1 MKKYFFLL
9 SIAAILPL
17 AAACGDDGFLKPLRE
32 FSDKLAPEAAQKAEA
47 RQRAIAGVD
56 NASFLQAVTTQKP
69 EDIISMLEK
78 GADPNA
84 RDEKGQTALVVY
96 LTQTKYPDPET
107 VDAFLR
113 AGADVNAVNAQGA
126 PLVASACAISPK
138 MTQTLLAHGAKVDTI
153 GENGMTPLMF
163 CAISATSPE
172 SIQLL
177 LQAGADP
184 SYQAPNGWTAFTVAQ
199 QYNHNPAVA
208 QALQA
213 QTLPI
218 MY

>member
-1 MKKYFFLL
+1 MKQHFF
-9 SIAAILPL
+9 ILF
-17 AAACGDDGFLKPLRE
+17 AAAALPFMAACSDDGFLKPLRE

-69 EDIISMLEK
+69 EEIISMLEK

-84 RDEKGQTALVVY
+84 RDEKGQTALIVY

-107 VDAFLR
+107 ADAFLR

-126 PLVASACAISPK
+126 PLVAAACAISPK
-138 MTQTLLAHGAKVDTI
+138 MTQTILAHGAKVDTVA
-153 GENGMTPLMF
+153 ENGMTPLMF
-163 CAISATSPE
+163 CAISANSPE
-172 SIQLL
+172 SINLL

-184 SYQAPNGWTAFTVAQ
+184 SYQAPNGWTALTVAQ
-199 QYNHNPAVA
+199 QYNRNPAVA
-208 QALQA
+208 QALQV
-213 QTLPI
+213 QP

>member
-1 MKKYFFLL
+1 MKQHFFILF
-9 SIAAILPL
+9 AAAMLPFT
-17 AAACGDDGFLKPLRE
+17 AACGDDGFLKPLRE
-32 FSDKLAPEAAQKAEA
+32 LSDKLAPEAAPKAEA

-69 EDIISMLEK
+69 EEIISMLEK

-84 RDEKGQTALVVY
+84 RDEKGQTALIVY

-107 VDAFLR
+107 ADAFLR

-126 PLVASACAISPK
+126 PLVAAACAISPK
-138 MTQTLLAHGAKVDTI
+138 MTQTVLAHGAKVDSVA
-153 GENGMTPLMF
+153 ENGMTPLMF
-163 CAISATSPE
+163 CAISANSPE

-184 SYQAPNGWTAFTVAQ
+184 NYQAPNGWTALTVAQ
-199 QYNHNPAVA
+199 QYNRNPAVA
-208 QALQA
+208 QALQS
-213 QTLPI
+213 QPMP

>member
-1 MKKYFFLL
+1 MKQHFF
-9 SIAAILPL
+9 ILF
-17 AAACGDDGFLKPLRE
+17 AAAMLPFMAACSDDGFLKPLRE

-69 EDIISMLEK
+69 EEIISMLEK

-84 RDEKGQTALVVY
+84 RDEKGQTALIVY

-107 VDAFLR
+107 ADAFLR
-113 AGADVNAVNAQGA
+113 AGADVNAVNEQGA
-126 PLVASACAISPK
+126 PLVAAACAISPK
-138 MTQTLLAHGAKVDTI
+138 MTQTVLAHGAKVDSVS
-153 GENGMTPLMF
+153 ENGMTPLMF
-163 CAISATSPE
+163 CAISANSPE

-184 SYQAPNGWTAFTVAQ
+184 NYQAPNGWTALTVAQ
-199 QYNHNPAVA
+199 QYNRNPAVA
-208 QALQA
+208 QALQL
-213 QTLPI
+213 QPMP